1 MNIRDLKIGQEVV
14 RTKGQDMVGAIG
26 TILSIDNAKNK
37 VSVDWGHITTS
48 LNSNS
53 VEPTSIP
60 YKIQEA
66 KNYIHNGVYKIQYQK
81 YIAL

>member
-1 MNIRDLKIGQEVV
+1 MNIKDLKIGQEVV
-14 RTKGQDMVGAIG
+14 RTKGLDMIGAIG
-26 TILSIDNAKNK
+26 IVLSIDNTNNK

-48 LNSNS
+48 LNVNS

-60 YKIQEA
+60 YRIQEA
-66 KNYIHNGVYKIQYQK
+66 KNYIHKGVYKIQYQK